1 MADAAESPSTLK
13 SEPSSEPSSHLLGQ
27 IFPKSPTC
35 CSSSSKSY
43 LLHEDVALGKN
54 ADLVTPKCP
63 PPPEDIVPSSPP
75 PDSSSS
81 TSFSLV
87 ESNSRPCGV
96 ELVCTAR
103 TNKKADPDDLVALAM
118 QVQQADERTR
128 SVAGS
133 KLSVIAE
140 QIQFLQQQAAKILE
154 ETRLNAE
161 LNHAACNMVKKPG
174 TVYHL
179 YQRDTGQKYLSIL
192 SPQEWGAS
200 CPHAF
205 LGSYRLE
212 YDMSWTPIDKRKER
226 NSEEAVVTNILKAHR
241 LVGPANA
248 ANHAQES
255 SKYSDNSNFKPLMAL
270 LDTPDS

>member
-54 ADLVTPKCP
+54 ADLVTPKCS

-179 YQRDTGQKYLSIL
+179 YQRGVGSLLSSRVSGILQARIRHVLDADRQKERAELGRSRRDEYS
-192 SPQEWGAS
+192 QGAS
-200 CPHAF
+200 PRRSGQCRQSCA
-205 LGSYRLE
+205 GIIE
-212 YDMSWTPIDKRKER
+212 
-226 NSEEAVVTNILKAHR
+226 ILR
-241 LVGPANA
+241 
-248 ANHAQES
+248 
-255 SKYSDNSNFKPLMAL
+255 
-270 LDTPDS
+270 